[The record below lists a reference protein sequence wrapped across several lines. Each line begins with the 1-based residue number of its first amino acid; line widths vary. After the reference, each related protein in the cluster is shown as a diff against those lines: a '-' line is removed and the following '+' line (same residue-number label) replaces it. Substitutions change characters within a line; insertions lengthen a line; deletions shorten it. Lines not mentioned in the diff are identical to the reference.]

1 MVLGILKAGADKSKR
16 DQRDTAERWR
26 ATASCSPL
34 LMSQNTARN
43 YPQCVKK
50 ISMKLKIE
58 GGRHLD
64 LRKTPPKFLQLIEKA
79 QAEVDRSW
87 LVVSSRELCN
97 PEPEHAKKFLI

>member
-1 MVLGILKAGADKSKR
+1 
-16 DQRDTAERWR
+16 
-26 ATASCSPL
+26 
-34 LMSQNTARN
+34 
-43 YPQCVKK
+43 
-50 ISMKLKIE
+50 MKLKIE

-79 QAEVDRSW
+79 QAEVDTSW